1 MNGNGGGKTPV
12 VVIGA
17 GPAGLGGACQLA
29 RRGCFDV
36 TAVERESAVGGNAGS
51 FEIAGLRVDFG
62 SHRLHPSCAPPIMAD
77 VRSMLGDALLDRPR
91 HGRIRIQGRWV
102 HFPLKPADLA
112 THLPLGF
119 TAGVVGDSLRK
130 LGHRGAPPET
140 FEGVLEHGLGRTIC
154 RNFYFPYA
162 RKIWGLPPVELDAE
176 QARRRVSA
184 GSLGKMLR
192 KVLNAVPGFK
202 RPGAG
207 RFFYPRTGFGT
218 ISEAYYRAAAE
229 AGARVRLATRLTAI
243 ELNGG
248 GGARVSVN
256 GSDGEEMLPA
266 RQVLSTIPISILV
279 RLIRPAAPAPVV
291 ESAAALRFRSMV
303 LIYLVL
309 ESEQFT
315 EFDAHYFPDAEIAIT
330 RLSEPKNYGLAAL
343 PGRTVLC
350 AELPC
355 FQTDKVWTAGDDEL
369 GRLMMDALAVSGIP
383 VRAKVAQIVTRR
395 LPQAYPL
402 YTREY
407 REHFDRTDHWVN
419 SLDGILT
426 FGRQGLFAHDNTHHA
441 LAMAYAASDCLD
453 DQGVL
458 NRVRW
463 QEHRREFQRH
473 VVED

>member
-1 MNGNGGGKTPV
+1 MRKTPLIV
-12 VVIGA
+12 VGA
-17 GPAGLGGACQLA
+17 GPAGLGGASQLA
-29 RRGCFDV
+29 RRECFDV
-36 TAVERESAVGGNAGS
+36 TAIEREAGVGGNAGS
-51 FEIAGLRVDFG
+51 FEIAGLRVDYG
-62 SHRLHPSCAPPIMAD
+62 SHRLHPSCAPAILD
-77 VRSMLGDALLDRPR
+77 DIRSMLGDSLLDRPR
-91 HGRIRIQGRWV
+91 HGRIRIQGHWV
-102 HFPLKPADLA
+102 HFPLKPVDLA
-112 THLPLGF
+112 THLPLSF
-119 TAGVVGDSLRK
+119 TGGVLGDSLRK
-130 LGHRGAPPET
+130 MARRGQVPET

-184 GSLGKMLR
+184 GSLAKLMR

-207 RFFYPRTGFGT
+207 RFYYPRNGFGA
-218 ISEAYYRAAAE
+218 ISESYYHAAVK
-229 AGARVRLATRLTAI
+229 AGTRVRLATQLTGI
-243 ELNGG
+243 EMNGG
-248 GGARVSVN
+248 SGARVSVR
-256 GSDGEEMLPA
+256 GPEGEEVLAA
-266 RQVLSTIPISILV
+266 RQVLSTIPISILA
-279 RLIRPAAPAPVV
+279 RLIRPAAPAAVL
-291 ESAAALRFRSMV
+291 ESAAALRFRSMI

-309 ESEQFT
+309 ETEQFT

-330 RLSEPKNYGLAAL
+330 RLSEPKNYGLAPL

-355 FQTDKVWTAGDDEL
+355 FQTDPVWSAGEEEL
-369 GRLMMDALAVSGIP
+369 GHLMIKALAVSGIP
-383 VRAKVAQIVTRR
+383 VRAKVLQVAARR

-407 REHFDRTDHWVN
+407 REHFDRIDQWLN
-419 SLDGILT
+419 GIDGILT

-453 DQGVL
+453 DSGRL
-458 NRVRW
+458 NRPRW
-463 QEHRREFQRH
+463 QEHRRAFQHH